1 MEKIRVF
8 ISSVQKEFVE
18 ERQAL
23 YKHFSDN
30 ALLNNFFEPVMFE
43 KLAAASKAPDKVYLK
58 EVENSQLYLMML
70 GAEYG
75 YEDKNGLSPT
85 EIEYNHAQS
94 LNKDS
99 LAFIKGKGTLNR
111 HDKENILISK
121 IQNTLSY
128 KRFKTIDELISEVD
142 KACVA
147 LLKNK
152 GLIQLKNFDETF
164 CPSANLSDID
174 QDISQATDQAEDLIK
189 RLVIVLDKELGRREI
204 MNLLDLRHG
213 QNFREN
219 YLFPALKL
227 GYIEMTLLD
236 KPTSPKQQYRLT
248 KKGKALKK
256 MLED

>member
-1 MEKIRVF
+1 MGKIRVF

-18 ERQAL
+18 ERKSL

-43 KLAAASKAPDKVYLK
+43 KLVAASKAPDKVYLK

-85 EIEYNHAQS
+85 EIEYNYAQS
-94 LNKDS
+94 LNKKTLYQAGYIERYGTGTGEIFRLTKEAGLKEPVFS
-99 LAFIKGKGTLNR
+99 LEEGFKVIVWR
-111 HDKENILISK
+111 
-121 IQNTLSY
+121 IQ
-128 KRFKTIDELISEVD
+128 KV
-142 KACVA
+142 
-147 LLKNK
+147 
-152 GLIQLKNFDETF
+152 
-164 CPSANLSDID
+164 ID
-174 QDISQATDQAEDLIK
+174 QDISQATDQATDQAEDLIK
-189 RLVIVLDKELGRREI
+189 RLVIVLDKESGRGEI

-227 GYIEMTLLD
+227 GYIKMTLPD
-236 KPTSPKQQYRLT
+236 KPTSPKQRYRLT
-248 KKGKALKK
+248 EKGKALKK